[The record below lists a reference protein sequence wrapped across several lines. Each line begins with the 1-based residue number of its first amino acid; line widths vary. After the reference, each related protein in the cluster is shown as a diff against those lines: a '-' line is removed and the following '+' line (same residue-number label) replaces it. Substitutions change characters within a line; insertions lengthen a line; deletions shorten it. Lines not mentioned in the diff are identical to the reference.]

1 MNIKKAFQKLCGNLV
16 KQEDAYNLQ
25 KEKAE
30 RQQEMTMKY
39 LKRNL

>member
-1 MNIKKAFQKLCGNLV
+1 MNIKKAFQKVWENLV
-16 KQEDAYNLQ
+16 KEEDAYNLQ

-39 LKRNL
+39 SQRNL